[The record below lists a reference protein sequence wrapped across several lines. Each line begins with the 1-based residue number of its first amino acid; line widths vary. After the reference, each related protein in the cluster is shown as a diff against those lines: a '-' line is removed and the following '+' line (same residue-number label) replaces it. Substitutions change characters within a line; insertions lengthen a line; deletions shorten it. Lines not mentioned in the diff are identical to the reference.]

1 MFERGSGAAGR
12 RGSSRRVIA
21 SVLFRFSAAAHRL
34 VLTAPL
40 PRCPAAP
47 LGALPILL
55 FLPIPAHAQGTPD
68 LEESKRRL
76 EEIRAERDR
85 LQRQRERLQGQVH
98 DVNDEL
104 SNIERQRESTQRIVN
119 EIERQIG
126 GLASQLDRSSAEL
139 ILAQD
144 NLAERRAVLQ
154 RRLVD
159 IYKRGPLHTYQVLL
173 AAESF
178 GDLLSRYKY
187 LYLTSE
193 QDRSLVTDVEK
204 LRNRVV
210 QQRNNILNV
219 RSELDRRREERE
231 AEASKYSALASER
244 ASKLQSLQR
253 SARNTERR
261 LGELL
266 KDESRL
272 NGVLASL
279 ERARRDEAARGALR
293 GGVRAPGSITTA
305 DLGKLDWPV
314 EGTIVYRFGRDTL
327 PSGGVIRW
335 NGVGIA
341 APVGT
346 RVKAVES
353 GKVRLV
359 GQFGTYGLTIVLEHG
374 NGYYSVY
381 AHLETADVKLG
392 AAVSKGGV
400 IGTVGGLNSDYG
412 PHLHFEIRGDK
423 QIALDPTM
431 WLRRK

>member
-1 MFERGSGAAGR
+1 MCEGSGKAGK
-12 RGSSRRVIA
+12 RGGLLRLLAGLAVLLLLPAIA
-21 SVLFRFSAAAHRL
+21 
-34 VLTAPL
+34 P
-40 PRCPAAP
+40 
-47 LGALPILL
+47 
-55 FLPIPAHAQGTPD
+55 AQGTPD
-68 LEESKRRL
+68 LEESRRRL

-154 RRLVD
+154 RRLID
-159 IYKRGPLHTYQVLL
+159 IYKRGALHTFQVLL
-173 AAESF
+173 TAESF

-219 RSELDRRREERE
+219 RGELDRRREERE
-231 AEASKYSALASER
+231 AEASKYSDLASER
-244 ASKLQSLQR
+244 TRKLQSLRR
-253 SARNTERR
+253 SARSTERR
-261 LGELL
+261 LTALQ

-272 NGVLASL
+272 NGLLAAL
-279 ERARRDEAARGALR
+279 ERSRRDEAARGALR
-293 GGVRAPGSITTA
+293 GGVSTPGSITTA

-314 EGTIVYRFGRDTL
+314 EGAIVYRFGRDTL
-327 PSGGVIRW
+327 PSGGIIRW

-346 RVKAVES
+346 RVKAVEA

-381 AHLETADVKLG
+381 SHLETADVKLET
-392 AAVSKGGV
+392 AVTKGGT
-400 IGTVGGLNSDYG
+400 IGTVGGENSDYG
-412 PHLHFEIRGDK
+412 PHLHFEIRGDN
-423 QIALDPTM
+423 QIALDPTT
-431 WLRRK
+431 WLRRR